1 MISILLLVFAIVIG
15 AAALFS
21 NSNTDTVMD
30 EYCRLECKD
39 RKIKDYSI
47 CC

>member
-1 MISILLLVFAIVIG
+1 MIVILLLVFAAVG
-15 AAALFS
+15 AITLLGG
-21 NSNTDTVMD
+21 NNDNTAMD

-39 RKIKDYSI
+39 RKIQDHSI